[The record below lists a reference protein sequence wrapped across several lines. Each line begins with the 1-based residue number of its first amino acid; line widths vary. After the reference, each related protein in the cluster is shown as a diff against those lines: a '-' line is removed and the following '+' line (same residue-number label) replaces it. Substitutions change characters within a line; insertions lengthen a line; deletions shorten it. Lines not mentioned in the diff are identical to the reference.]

1 MAPGIISWRDAVK
14 TCATYS
20 RLHVLLGILDSC
32 IKWEKSSENA
42 VSYHFA
48 FGLRYN
54 LLLSV
59 LGEGHA
65 GQMDVEIFSLFS
77 KKIGSDISCKLSPKF
92 YFSEK
97 KKKKKI
103 GFDISCKFSP
113 A

>member
-54 LLLSV
+54 NLFLSK

-65 GQMDVEIFSLFS
+65 GQMDVEIFYYFF
-77 KKIGSDISCKLSPKF
+77 KKICSDISCKLSPKL
-92 YFSEK
+92 YFSE
-97 KKKKKI
+97 KI